1 VFAGGPLTSLMVAAQ
16 VLVDH
21 VNQTTGLTNPHGIN
35 LGSLGIKTGTVT
47 FPGAAYGHSAMNTQ
61 TFTLPFTADAGAVVV
76 VSPQNYLGID
86 FTVTA
91 QVTSD
96 QLKVNVL
103 NSSFD
108 YGYTLANEAIN
119 YAVIG

>member
-1 VFAGGPLTSLMVAAQ
+1 
-16 VLVDH
+16 
-21 VNQTTGLTNPHGIN
+21 
-35 LGSLGIKTGTVT
+35 
-47 FPGAAYGHSAMNTQ
+47 
-61 TFTLPFTADAGAVVV
+61 
-76 VSPQNYLGID
+76 LGID

-91 QVTSD
+91 QVTGD

-108 YGYTLANEAIN
+108 YGYTLANAAIN